1 MTKAFE
7 RLNVDLSLE
16 FFRFTLEHPDWAEQN
31 IPDGA
36 KVVMQLDDDDGF
48 NTWARE
54 LAERTRQPSQPVVL
68 VHIRQL
74 APIRSRILEA
84 EVEMVA

>member
-1 MTKAFE
+1 MSKAFE
-7 RLNVDLSLE
+7 QLNVELSLE
-16 FFRFTLEHPDWAEQN
+16 FFRFTIEHPDWAEKN

-36 KVVMQLDDDDGF
+36 KVVMQLEGEEEF

-54 LAERTRQPSQPVVL
+54 LAEQTRQLGQAVVL

-84 EVEMVA
+84 QVEMVA